1 MEKIFKNQKK
11 KKTNESN
18 KFFYNFTH
26 KLNLKTPNKK
36 IALVSLS
43 IYYTWKIIKSAY
55 NDHKFKI
62 SAQNWIDKFDLLDG
76 SYSVSDIQDYFEY
89 IITKHEVVADN
100 LPTQI
105 YFNKTGYKID
115 LLSKETMKLLG
126 SREIVIDKYKNGKN
140 VPKLEIAD
148 VILMHCNAVNYSY
161 QQSSKVLFTLVRNK
175 QFGQFV
181 SIACH
186 SLTSVKTTNK
196 EFPFI
201 EVWFTEQSNRPL
213 EIENNVNITLSIE
226 TG

>member
-1 MEKIFKNQKK
+1 MSL
-11 KKTNESN
+11 TN
-18 KFFYNFTH
+18 FFYNFTD
-26 KLNLKTPNKK
+26 KLNLKTPNKN

-43 IYYTWKIIKSAY
+43 IYYTWRIIKSAY

-62 SAQNWIDKFDLLDG
+62 SAQNWVDKFDLLDG

-89 IITKHEVVADN
+89 IITKHEVAADN
-100 LPTQI
+100 PPIQI
-105 YFNKTGYKID
+105 YFDKAGYKID
-115 LLSKETMKLLG
+115 FLSKETMKFIG
-126 SREIVIDKYKNGKN
+126 STEIVIDKYKNGKN

-148 VILMHCNAVNYSY
+148 VILMHCNVVNYSY
-161 QQSSKVLFTLVRNK
+161 QQPSKVLFTFVGNK
-175 QFGQFV
+175 QFGQLV
-181 SIACH
+181 SIARH

-213 EIENNVNITLSIE
+213 EIENNVNITLSIG

>member
-1 MEKIFKNQKK
+1 MSL
-11 KKTNESN
+11 TN
-18 KFFYNFTH
+18 FFYNFTD
-26 KLNLKTPNKK
+26 KLNLKTPNKN

-43 IYYTWKIIKSAY
+43 IYYTWRIIKSAY

-89 IITKHEVVADN
+89 IITKHEVAADN
-100 LPTQI
+100 PPIQI
-105 YFNKTGYKID
+105 YFDKAGYKID
-115 LLSKETMKLLG
+115 FLSKETMKFIG
-126 SREIVIDKYKNGKN
+126 STEIVIDKYKNGKN

-148 VILMHCNAVNYSY
+148 VILMHCNVVNYSY
-161 QQSSKVLFTLVRNK
+161 QQPSKVLFTFVGNK
-175 QFGQFV
+175 QFGQLV
-181 SIACH
+181 SIARH
-186 SLTSVKTTNK
+186 SLTLVKTTNK

-213 EIENNVNITLSIE
+213 EIENNVNITLSIG